1 MFLRIKII
9 YTCVKFSY
17 MLILCALRSSEGK
30 TQFACS
36 LAINISLIKSQIE
49 ICKIGPD
56 YIDIININQIRNNT
70 FINIP
75 IRIDYKIITWL
86 LWIGKIGLIEDNMGL
101 LDNII
106 QTSAINTYTLLANR
120 KNKFILILN
129 CATGQQ
135 TNVCTISILWP
146 LISWLILNNIASY
159 KHENLLVNE
168 FKSSK
173 APPICGILYRN
184 TTIVMKQ
191 RHLGLIQ
198 FVEIN
203 LTKKSYFNLLI
214 KWTFIQCNMKWI
226 LIV

>member
-1 MFLRIKII
+1 
-9 YTCVKFSY
+9 

-30 TQFACS
+30 TQFTYG
-36 LAINISLIKSQIE
+36 LAINISLIKLQIE

-56 YIDIININQIRNNT
+56 FIDIININQTGNDT

-75 IRIDYKIITWL
+75 IRVDYKTITWL
-86 LWIGKIGLIEDNMGL
+86 LWIGKIGLIEDNMGI

-106 QTSAINTYTLLANR
+106 QTSAINTCTVLADN
-120 KNKFILILN
+120 KNKFTLILN

-135 TNVCTISILWP
+135 TNICTIYILWP

-159 KHENLLVNE
+159 KHEDLLVNE

-173 APPICGILYRN
+173 TPPICGIMYRK
-184 TTIVMKQ
+184 TAIVMKQ

-198 FVEIN
+198 FAEIN
-203 LTKKSYFNLLI
+203 LNEKK
-214 KWTFIQCNMKWI
+214 TC
-226 LIV
+226 